1 MTINTFRSYNRQDT
15 FNNRRRNMNAKK
27 PKKKQKKASDADK
40 LGINRTLKRAK
51 KLENEFAA
59 IMASLQGGQ
68 QKIVPDKTTNT
79 YEATISFVT
88 DRKLTEDEKRALENA
103 VAVQVEEP
111 SGLDGSKRAEFTTSR
126 VKVNLKLSRKIVRR
140 RKVAK

>member
-1 MTINTFRSYNRQDT
+1 
-15 FNNRRRNMNAKK
+15 MNAKK

-88 DRKLTEDEKRALENA
+88 DRKLTEEEKRALEAA

-111 SGLDGSKRAEFTTSR
+111 SGLDGSKRAEFTTSQ

-140 RKVAK
+140 RKFAR